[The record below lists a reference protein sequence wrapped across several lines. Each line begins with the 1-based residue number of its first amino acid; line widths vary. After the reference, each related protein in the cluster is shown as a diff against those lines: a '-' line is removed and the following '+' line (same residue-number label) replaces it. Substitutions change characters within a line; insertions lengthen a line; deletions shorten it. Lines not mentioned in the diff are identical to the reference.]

1 VKKDTGKDKAKATAT
16 DPTLDAL
23 KKASQG
29 LQFVSDTEAPLEPFA
44 WQDRSELTQDRLRQL
59 TKTEAD
65 TPVEEMTLDDFFRA
79 VPSEDRGK
87 FQKLEKVLKEQL
99 SGVKV
104 YKLGEEADKDVYI
117 AGKTADGRWAGV
129 KTTVVET

>member
-1 VKKDTGKDKAKATAT
+1 MKKGSSK

-23 KKASQG
+23 KKAARG
-29 LQFVSDTEAPLEPFA
+29 LVFVSETEAPLEPFV
-44 WQDRSELTQDRLRQL
+44 WQDGGELTQARLRKL
-59 TKTEAD
+59 AGAAAG
-65 TPVEEMTLDDFFRA
+65 TPVEQMTLDDFFRA
-79 VPSEDRGK
+79 VPREDKAK

-117 AGKTADGRWAGV
+117 AGKTAD
-129 KTTVVET
+129 